1 MIWIAIGLMALAV
14 IAALLWPMLKTP
26 AVAADRAAYDLT
38 VFQDQLKEV
47 DRDLD
52 RGVLTA
58 DEADAARLEIQRR
71 IIAASKAPMENK
83 TADSRKRRMAVAA
96 VVAVLVP
103 ALAVVIYLE
112 IGAPSLTQPGALSA
126 DAGSQNPSDAEIN
139 KMVEQLAAKVAANPT
154 DVEGVTLLARTYR
167 QMGRFAEAVEIY
179 KQLVVLRPESDTF
192 SSLGEV
198 IIAAADGQVSKEAHD
213 ALVKALT
220 LDRNEPRARF
230 YLGLEQAEKGEAK
243 NAIAIWRDLS
253 ASAPPEAPWLVMV
266 REQMADVAQ
275 RAGIPPMTIDPKHPL
290 DFVPMEEMAL
300 ARMQAAAPPAAP
312 TPAPG
317 PDMSALQGMPPEQ
330 VTMIE
335 GMVKGLAERLEQDPS
350 DYKGWMMLGRSYT
363 VLKDYDGARK
373 AYDKAIALQPTDVE
387 PRLQLMAAIMT
398 TVNPDLLVPLPK
410 ALSDVAADIL
420 KLDAAQPDAL
430 YVSGL
435 VRAKNGDSAGAR
447 DFWQKAQ
454 SAAPADWPF
463 RGDIAKR
470 LQSLP

>member
-14 IAALLWPMLKTP
+14 IAAVLWPMLKTP
-26 AVAADRAAYDLT
+26 VIAADRSAYDLT

-58 DEADAARLEIQRR
+58 EEADAARLEIQRR

-83 TADSRKRRMAVAA
+83 TADSRKRRIAIAA

-103 ALAVVIYLE
+103 ALAVGIYLE
-112 IGAPSLTQPGALSA
+112 IGAPSLTQPEALSA
-126 DAGSQNPSDAEIN
+126 DAGDGSQSPSDAEIN
-139 KMVEQLAAKVAANPT
+139 KMVEQLAAKVADNPT
-154 DVEGVTLLARTYR
+154 DVEGVTYR
-167 QMGRFAEAVEIY
+167 QMGRFAEAVVIY
-179 KQLVVLRPESDTF
+179 KQLAELQPSADVF

-220 LDRNEPRARF
+220 LDRSEPRARF

-253 ASAPPEAPWLVMV
+253 AEAPPEAPWLVMV

-290 DFVPMEEMAL
+290 DLVPMEELAL
-300 ARMQAAAPPAAP
+300 ARMQAAAPPSAP
-312 TPAPG
+312 IPAPAPG

-330 VTMIE
+330 VAMIE
-335 GMVKGLAERLEQDPS
+335 GMVKGLAERLEKDPS

-373 AYDKAIALQPTDVE
+373 AYDKAIALQPADVE

-410 ALSDVAADIL
+410 ALSEVAADIL

-435 VRAKNGDSAGAR
+435 VRAKSGDADGAR

-463 RGDIAKR
+463 RSDITKR